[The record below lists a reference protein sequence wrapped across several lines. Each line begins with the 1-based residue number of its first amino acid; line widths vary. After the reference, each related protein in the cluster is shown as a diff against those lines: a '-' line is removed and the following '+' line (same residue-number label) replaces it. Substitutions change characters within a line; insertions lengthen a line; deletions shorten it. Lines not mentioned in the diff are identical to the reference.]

1 MGYIDTVIDL
11 DTIDMYRCRC
21 DTARRGERSLPRA
34 AAPQP
39 QLRRQHRQDQR
50 GGDSHPRG
58 RQVEIFVINK
68 KIINRYIAE
77 TLPRAR
83 RSPTRTG

>member
-21 DTARRGERSLPRA
+21 DTARRGERYLPRA
-34 AAPQP
+34 AASQP

-50 GGDSHPRG
+50 GGRSHPRG
-58 RQVEIFVINK
+58 SQVEIFVINK
-68 KIINRYIAE
+68 KYLVTTAG

-83 RSPTRTG
+83 RCPTRTG